1 MQDVRRLLDIA
12 QGRRQADLVLK
23 GADIVN
29 VFSDEIMQADIAITD
44 GLIIGVGSY
53 EGVVEIPMQGKY
65 ICPGFIDAHLHFES
79 TLVTPAEVVHN
90 ASLWGTTTFIVDPH
104 ESANVSGLAGIDY
117 IIKQTE
123 AVPANVYLMMPSCV
137 PATPFEDNGY
147 SLSAEDMKP
156 YVEHPRILGLGEVMD
171 YQAVLAADPGMLQK
185 IALFRHKIIDG
196 HAPGLSEQQ
205 LSAYALAGIATD
217 HEAVDFAYALLQRRQ
232 GIHVLIRE
240 GSAARNVTDIV
251 QGIIATGIDT
261 AGFSFCTDDKHIAD
275 IRQEGHISYNIK
287 KAIGLGLNPITAIK
301 LATINT
307 ARVYGLKH
315 LGAIAPGYQADLVIL
330 NDLYAM
336 DIAAVYYKGEL
347 LKPGI
352 PLTVLP
358 CPASL
363 RNTINISPDFAPKLQ
378 VELRE
383 NPTAIIQVVPGQII
397 TQRVMALLPV
407 EDAIAQASSEF
418 NKVAVIERHQAS
430 NKVGVAFVAGFGI
443 RGGAIASSV
452 AHDSHNVIVIGD
464 NDSDIV
470 LAVKEIIR
478 MQGGLSI
485 AAGGQVKHCLPLP
498 IMGLMSDA
506 GFSTVNETLRTM
518 KAQARLMGVAEGID
532 PFLTLSFLSLPV
544 IPEIRITTRGL
555 YDVVNSVI
563 SKP

>member
-1 MQDVRRLLDIA
+1 MQDIRRLLDIA
-12 QGRRQADLVLK
+12 QGRKKADLVLK
-23 GADIVN
+23 GAHVVN
-29 VFSDEIMQADIAITD
+29 VFSDEIMQADIAIAD
-44 GLIIGVGSY
+44 GLIMGVGSY
-53 EGVVEIPMQGKY
+53 EGVVEIPMHGKY
-65 ICPGFIDAHLHFES
+65 VCPGFIDAHLHFES

-90 ASLWGTTTFIVDPH
+90 AALWGTTTFIVDPH

-123 AVPANVYLMMPSCV
+123 SVPANVYLMMPSCV
-137 PATPFEDNGY
+137 PATSCEDNGY
-147 SLSAEDMKP
+147 TLSAEDMKP

-171 YQAVLAADPGMLQK
+171 YQAVLAADPEMLQK
-185 IALFRHKIIDG
+185 IALFRHKTIDG

-240 GSAARNVTDIV
+240 GSAARNVTSIV

-315 LGAIAPGYQADLVIL
+315 LGAIAPGYQADLVVI
-330 NDLYAM
+330 NDLSTM
-336 DIAAVYYKGEL
+336 GVEAVYYKGEL
-347 LKPGI
+347 INPEI
-352 PLTVLP
+352 PLAVLP
-358 CPASL
+358 CPPSL
-363 RNTINISPDFAPKLQ
+363 GNTINISPDFAAKLQ

-383 NPTAIIQVVPGQII
+383 NPTAIIQVVPGQIV
-397 TQRVMALLPV
+397 TQRVMALLP
-407 EDAIAQASSEF
+407 EDDAIAQASSEF

-443 RGGAIASSV
+443 RGGAMASSV

-470 LAVKEIIR
+470 LAVNEIIR
-478 MQGGLSI
+478 IQGGFSI
-485 AAGGQVKHCLPLP
+485 VAGGQVKQCLPLP

-518 KAQARLMGVAEGID
+518 KEQARLMGVPEGVD

-544 IPEIRITTRGL
+544 IPEIRVTTRGL
-555 YDVVNSVI
+555 YDVTNGYARR
-563 SKP
+563 